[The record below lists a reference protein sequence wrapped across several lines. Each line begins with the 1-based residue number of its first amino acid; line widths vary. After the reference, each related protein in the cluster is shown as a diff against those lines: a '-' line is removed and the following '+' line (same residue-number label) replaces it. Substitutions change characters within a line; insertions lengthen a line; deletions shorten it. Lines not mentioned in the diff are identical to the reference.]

1 MHVLMYFIKRF
12 YRNPNHDLNVQT
24 TVRCFKA
31 RDGNG
36 WQVTQQQQ
44 HSSILAWWWRAPGYI
59 VFIAVVVVCAPVA
72 AAAPM

>member
-1 MHVLMYFIKRF
+1 MHVLMYFIKRL

-44 HSSILAWWWRAPGYI
+44 HSSILAWWRAPGYI